1 MSELRAVMRRFPSG
15 VAVVTT
21 ILEGRPKGFTATA
34 FSSVSLEPPMV
45 LICVNRRART
55 HPMIS
60 QAGIFCV
67 NLLAARDRELAVLFA
82 ERGDTNPFEGLTYE
96 RAVTGAPV
104 LPGAIGFVDC
114 TVAEE
119 YSAGTHTVFIGA
131 VAACGTSAGK
141 PLGYLDGAYRDFEID
156 VP

>member
-1 MSELRAVMRRFPSG
+1 VSELRAVMRRFPSG

-21 ILEGRPKGFTATA
+21 ILDGKPKGFTATA

-67 NLLAARDRELAVLFA
+67 NLLPIEGRDLAVAFA
-82 ERGDTNPFEGLTYE
+82 ERGDTNPFAELAYE

-104 LPGAIGFVDC
+104 LPNALAFVDC
-114 TVAEE
+114 TLAEE
-119 YSAGTHTVFIGA
+119 YSAGTHTIFVGS
-131 VAACGTSAGK
+131 VVACGASEGV
-141 PLGYLDGAYRDFEID
+141 PLAYLDGAYRDFGVR